1 MSPKKTKGK
10 IVHTTSSAT
19 RTLRNRTIEMAAQL
33 NQSELANLIRTIIR
47 KENQA
52 ERLVFRSA
60 IREEMSIA
68 IEKVQSQLNAM
79 DVTITQC
86 KEKSAEVD
94 EALSNMNSR
103 ITDLEESTTGLQVEN
118 TKLKDKIER
127 LVMHSRKLNMRVFGQ
142 DNGIEKGNPTALMTS
157 FFKEMFRSDELPGDP
172 TVENAHRVG
181 PDKNTPRAM
190 LVRMQRLQVK
200 QAIINLSKQK
210 GSMNFRGMRVWIY
223 PDLTSEETRRRAMFN
238 DVRKKLREAKVRHG
252 IRHPG
257 TLLITFKRRDQVV
270 L

>member
-47 KENQA
+47 EENQA

-127 LVMHSRKLNMRVFGQ
+127 LEMHSR
-142 DNGIEKGNPTALMTS
+142 
-157 FFKEMFRSDELPGDP
+157 
-172 TVENAHRVG
+172 
-181 PDKNTPRAM
+181 
-190 LVRMQRLQVK
+190 
-200 QAIINLSKQK
+200 
-210 GSMNFRGMRVWIY
+210 
-223 PDLTSEETRRRAMFN
+223 
-238 DVRKKLREAKVRHG
+238 
-252 IRHPG
+252 
-257 TLLITFKRRDQVV
+257 
-270 L
+270 

>member
-1 MSPKKTKGK
+1 MSQKKTKGK
-10 IVHTTSSAT
+10 IVHITSSAT

-47 KENQA
+47 EENQA

-127 LVMHSRKLNMRVFGQ
+127 LEMHSR
-142 DNGIEKGNPTALMTS
+142 
-157 FFKEMFRSDELPGDP
+157 
-172 TVENAHRVG
+172 
-181 PDKNTPRAM
+181 
-190 LVRMQRLQVK
+190 
-200 QAIINLSKQK
+200 
-210 GSMNFRGMRVWIY
+210 
-223 PDLTSEETRRRAMFN
+223 
-238 DVRKKLREAKVRHG
+238 
-252 IRHPG
+252 
-257 TLLITFKRRDQVV
+257 
-270 L
+270 